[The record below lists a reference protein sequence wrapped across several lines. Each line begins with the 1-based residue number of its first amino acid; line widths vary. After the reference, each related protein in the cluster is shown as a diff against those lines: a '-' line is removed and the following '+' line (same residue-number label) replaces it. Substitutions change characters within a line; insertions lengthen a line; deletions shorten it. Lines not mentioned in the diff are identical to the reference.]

1 MATKSEV
8 LEYVSGSLYCELG
21 VSSINGIGVKAL
33 KLIPSGTNPFVE
45 FSEDVNMVV
54 SSSDLDDIDDGVL
67 NWIEKMMVHSTVKQK
82 IILTTQSQWHYRF
95 YLNDSGSANMTRHL
109 DGTYGALT
117 DISSDSEL
125 VLNYE
130 NEFRS
135 ASNAL

>member
-95 YLNDSGSANMTRHL
+95 YLNDSGSANMTRHT
-109 DGTYGALT
+109 DNTYGALT
-117 DISSDSEL
+117 DISRGSEL

-135 ASNAL
+135 ASGAL